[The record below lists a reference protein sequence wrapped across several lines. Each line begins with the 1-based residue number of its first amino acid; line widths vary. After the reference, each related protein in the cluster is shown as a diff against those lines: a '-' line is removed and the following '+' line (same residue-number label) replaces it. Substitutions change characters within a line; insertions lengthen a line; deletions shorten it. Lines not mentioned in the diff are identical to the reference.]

1 MAELRPVSLI
11 AERIPARATSLL
23 RTNTLANK
31 EFIETNDLPTEP
43 IVFAIPVPPRR
54 RFSQMQPRQKLF
66 RRRGRG
72 VRFGA
77 CALLTISGLG
87 AARAADD
94 IDPFSLSPEQL
105 FDATVMSVT
114 KTDETVRTS
123 PAAVYV
129 LTNEDI
135 MRSGATSIPEALRL
149 VPGVQVA
156 RGNSSSWS
164 ISVRGLNS
172 GLANKLLVLIDG
184 REVYDALFSGVYWDI
199 QDTPLEDIERIE
211 VIRGPGASLWGA
223 NAVNG
228 VINIITKSAAH
239 TQGAMVSAIAGNQE
253 HAIVTGRFGGT
264 TDTAHWRVY
273 GKYSDRDSEQTIQG
287 HDAND
292 DWHSLRG
299 GFRADWD
306 TDVSGNSFTVQ
317 GDVYS
322 LDSNKFHSI
331 PQLTA
336 PYAVTAL
343 EHDSAEGGNV
353 LARWTRD
360 LNQGSSLSIQAYVDL
375 VSRDQ
380 FTLGNDRSVFDIEA
394 QYDLPKIDAHE
405 IIVGGH
411 YRYSDEDLTPSE
423 IITFAK
429 SSRHDQLISG
439 FVQDKITLD
448 DRWFLTLG
456 SKFEENDYSGF
467 EIQPSGRLQWQG
479 DGQMAWAAVSRAV
492 RTPSMLE
499 HNLTVLSGVI
509 PPDFFPVPIAVVLT
523 PSPHFQSEEL
533 IAYELGYRRE
543 LAPNLQIDVSAF
555 YNDYDKLATL
565 SLEPGFIA
573 FPPLRLVLPIAMTN
587 LTSGQTY
594 GFEAV
599 LNWRAEPNLNFSASY
614 SLLEIE
620 LHGPPSNQAIASEI
634 GEGESPE
641 QQVNIRAQWDV
652 TDKLAFDTTLY
663 YVDELPAFDI
673 PAYWQLDTRL
683 GWHVADGLLLELVG
697 QNLLDDAH
705 HEFGGTTDPSSTEIE
720 RSVYARMTW
729 RS

>member
-1 MAELRPVSLI
+1 MLA
-11 AERIPARATSLL
+11 PAASLL
-23 RTNTLANK
+23 RTKALANND
-31 EFIETNDLPTEP
+31 FIETNDLPSR
-43 IVFAIPVPPRR
+43 AYRR
-54 RFSQMQPRQKLF
+54 RHPIPHRRRSPQMQPRQKLF
-66 RRRGRG
+66 QWRGRG
-72 VRFGA
+72 ACVGA
-77 CALLTISGLG
+77 CALLTLSGLG

-94 IDPFSLSPEQL
+94 VDPFSLSPEQL

-129 LTNEDI
+129 LSNEDI

-156 RGNSSSWS
+156 RGGSSSWA

-253 HAIVTGRFGGT
+253 NAIVTGRYGGT
-264 TDTAHWRVY
+264 TDNAHWRVY
-273 GKYSDRDSEQTIQG
+273 AKYSDRDSEETLQG

-306 TDVSGNSFTVQ
+306 ADASGNSFTVQ

-322 LDSNKFHSI
+322 LDSHKFHSI

-360 LNQGSSLSIQAYVDL
+360 LNEGSSLSVQAYVDL

-405 IIVGGH
+405 IIVGAH
-411 YRYSDEDLTPSE
+411 YRYSDEELTPSDV
-423 IITFAK
+423 ITFAK
-429 SSRHDQLISG
+429 SARHDQLISG

-467 EIQPSGRLQWQG
+467 EVQPSGRLQWQG
-479 DGQMAWAAVSRAV
+479 DDQTAWAAVSRAV

-509 PPDFFPVPIAVVLT
+509 PPGVFPVPVAVVLT
-523 PSPHFQSEEL
+523 PSPDFQSEEL
-533 IAYELGYRRE
+533 VAYELGYRRE
-543 LAPNLQIDVSAF
+543 LAPNLQMDVSAF

-565 SLEPGFIA
+565 SLEPGFVA
-573 FPPLRLVLPIAMTN
+573 FPPLHLVLPIATTN
-587 LTSGQTY
+587 LTSGETY

-599 LNWRAEPNLNFSASY
+599 LNWRAQPNLNFSAAY
-614 SLLEIE
+614 SLLEVE
-620 LHGPPSNQAIASEI
+620 LHGPPSSQAIASES
-634 GEGESPE
+634 GEGQSPE
-641 QQVNIRAQWDV
+641 QQFNIRAQWDV
-652 TDKLAFDTTLY
+652 TDKLAVDTTLY

-673 PAYWQLDTRL
+673 PSYWQLDTRI
-683 GWHVADGLLLELVG
+683 GWHVTDGILLELVG

-705 HEFGGTTDPSSTEIE
+705 REFGGADNPGSTEIE
-720 RSVYARMTW
+720 RSIYARMTW